1 MMTKLQALDWI
12 SNEAP
17 ECLYGVLKTL
27 GRGVGD
33 RKYRAARRRSSAN
46 HALVLFTVQ
55 PRPQTPLR
63 VLLDSLVETRILAVI
78 S

>member
-1 MMTKLQALDWI
+1 MSVWCIKESW
-12 SNEAP
+12 E
-17 ECLYGVLKTL
+17 
-27 GRGVGD
+27 GVGD
-33 RKYRAARRRSSAN
+33 RQYRAARRRWSAN
-46 HALVLFTVQ
+46 HALVLSTVQ